1 MQPFAWGSTLRAN
14 ATGRVRPVACHHS
27 VKIRAEVVDEGVDE
41 IEDGAGIV
49 DVVVAALRG
58 ECSDQ
63 RVTKSAKRT
72 MMMTASW
79 QRP

>member
-1 MQPFAWGSTLRAN
+1 M
-14 ATGRVRPVACHHS
+14 ACHRI
-27 VKIRAEVVDEGVDE
+27 VKVRAEVVDEGVDE

-58 ECSDQ
+58 EYSDQ
-63 RVTKSAKRT
+63 IVTKSAKRT
-72 MMMTASW
+72 TMMTASW